1 MGAPDA
7 RVPPRLTGVTVQR
20 LEDRYGRVA
29 ADLRVSLTDRCNLR
43 CSYCMPAEGLDWM
56 PNEEVLTD
64 EEVVH
69 LIRIGVQMLGI
80 REVRF
85 TGGEP
90 LVRRGL
96 VDIVAGTRAL
106 DPDLELSITTNA
118 LGLTRMARTLADAGL
133 DRVNVSLDTV
143 RPDTFHQITRRD
155 RFADVVSGLEA
166 AKAAG
171 LGPVKINAV
180 LLRGVNDDQ
189 APELLRWCLERGY
202 DLRFIEQMPLDAQHG
217 WSREGMVTAD
227 EIFDR
232 LGAEF
237 DLSPAEEPRG
247 SAPAELF
254 RVDGG
259 PATVGVIASVTRPF
273 CGDCDRVRL
282 TADGQVRNCLF
293 AREESDL
300 RGRPARRRLRRGDRG
315 PLGGRHARQAGR
327 PRHRRPVVPPAR
339 PPDVRHR
346 GLTDHR
352 RVGADVRPSHRRVGA
367 DVPGRRVESALVG
380 DDVLEEAPG
389 AEEVRQRRAVLVA
402 RQPGLAALRGVQLR
416 VVPEQR
422 PGGVGLAA
430 AWRSSGRSRH
440 CSQLV
445 PTRECA
451 VPDGHGGSRPAR
463 SGPGRGR
470 PSLAPQFC
478 HGGGLC
484 QISRARASRSA
495 STAAGSGRGVRDA
508 ADDRS
513 GCRQLRPDRTGRA
526 QLEAVAARRR
536 SCWPAPRRCTAAPAR
551 RR

>member
-133 DRVNVSLDTV
+133 NRVNVSLDTV

-293 AREESDL
+293 ARDESDL
-300 RGRPARRRLRRGDRG
+300 RG
-315 PLGGRHARQAGR
+315 
-327 PRHRRPVVPPAR
+327 
-339 PPDVRHR
+339 
-346 GLTDHR
+346 
-352 RVGADVRPSHRRVGA
+352 
-367 DVPGRRVESALVG
+367 
-380 DDVLEEAPG
+380 
-389 AEEVRQRRAVLVA
+389 
-402 RQPGLAALRGVQLR
+402 ALRAGASDQEIADR
-416 VVPEQR
+416 WVVAMR
-422 PGGVGLAA
+422 GKRA
-430 AWRSSGRSRH
+430 
-440 CSQLV
+440 
-445 PTRECA
+445 
-451 VPDGHGGSRPAR
+451 GHGIDD
-463 SGPGRGR
+463 
-470 PSLAPQFC
+470 PSFLQ
-478 HGGGLC
+478 
-484 QISRARASRSA
+484 
-495 STAAGSGRGVRDA
+495 
-508 ADDRS
+508 
-513 GCRQLRPDRTGRA
+513 PDRPMSAIGG
-526 QLEAVAARRR
+526 
-536 SCWPAPRRCTAAPAR
+536 
-551 RR
+551 